1 MTNRGD
7 INRVY
12 EQRKQYIIYYY
23 FKSRDISYFGGRNV
37 FIAIWNIIGQPIFYY
52 IWPGG
57 STVFIYLRRVGILA
71 YLSSSEWGGRRRR
84 WWLGKKI
91 NVGKIKSP
99 PRRLTYVY
107 TELNC
112 ASVVGGMFGRS
123 YTRSG
128 VI

>member
-52 IWPGG
+52 I
-57 STVFIYLRRVGILA
+57 
-71 YLSSSEWGGRRRR
+71 
-84 WWLGKKI
+84 
-91 NVGKIKSP
+91 
-99 PRRLTYVY
+99 
-107 TELNC
+107 
-112 ASVVGGMFGRS
+112 
-123 YTRSG
+123 
-128 VI
+128 